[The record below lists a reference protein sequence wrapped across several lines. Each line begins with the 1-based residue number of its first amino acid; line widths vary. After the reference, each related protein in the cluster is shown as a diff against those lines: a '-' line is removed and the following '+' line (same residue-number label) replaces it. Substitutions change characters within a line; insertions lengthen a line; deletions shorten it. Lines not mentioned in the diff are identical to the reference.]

1 MKTQRHDGAGF
12 TLVEMLVSMTVLAVV
27 VGSVL
32 FSLSRASGVYGETQT
47 RDILNANAH
56 RALEFVARQFMD
68 AGRGEFVPLDPD
80 CASDI
85 TYRRA
90 DGYDGAATTFGPV
103 MRFAFQLDE
112 EELDDGLDNNQN
124 GLVDEGVILW
134 VEDVGGPNE
143 RGVVRAR
150 GVSRLTEGELPN
162 GVDDNGNGVADEAGF
177 HFEIAGDVLTVRVT
191 MERLDASGRLLTK
204 TVQTSVNVRN

>member
-1 MKTQRHDGAGF
+1 MKALRNRAGF

-32 FSLSRASGVYGETQT
+32 FSLNRASGVYGEAQS
-47 RDILNANAH
+47 RDLLNAKAH

-68 AGRGEFVPLDPD
+68 AGRGELVPLDPD
-80 CASDI
+80 CDSNL

-103 MRFAFQLDE
+103 NRFAFQLDDQ
-112 EELDDGLDNNQN
+112 ELDDGIDNNGN

-134 VEDVGGPNE
+134 VEDDGGADE
-143 RGVVRAR
+143 RSVVRVR

-162 GVDDNGNGVADEAGF
+162 GLDDNGNGVADEAGF
-177 HFEIAGDVLTVRVT
+177 HFEIEGDVLTIRLT
-191 MERLDASGRLLTK
+191 MERLDSTGRLLTK
-204 TVQTSVNVRN
+204 TVETSVNVRN